1 VCHNKLQEKVV
12 KFRVVISLFISALF
26 FVSVNA
32 QETTDD
38 DIADRIR
45 PVGKIHIAGA
55 VPLAAAGPR
64 TGKEIYNG
72 ACVACHTSGVLGAPV
87 LQVAAEWQPR
97 IDEKGLD
104 QIWKNAVDGINAM
117 PAMGACGDCSEE
129 DIRTAIDYM
138 IEGI

>member
-1 VCHNKLQEKVV
+1 LQEKVV

-26 FVSVNA
+26 FVSGNA

-72 ACVACHTSGVLGAPV
+72 ACVACHTSGVLGAPI

-129 DIRTAIDYM
+129 DIRIAIDYM